1 MYTPGDFFFP
11 PQDAKHKDTKRQ
23 LYVMG
28 CLFDRKYSQ
37 WGYMCLLITEAY
49 LGPSRNI

>member
-1 MYTPGDFFFP
+1 MSAPGDFFFP
-11 PQDAKHKDTKRQ
+11 PQDAKHKDAKRQ
-23 LYVMG
+23 LHVLG

-37 WGYMCLLITEAY
+37 WGYVFLLVTKAY